1 MGQKIKKSPGQNTRE
16 MTSIFIHGIFIFMEI
31 WKISKTFFR
40 EIDVLY
46 LISRVFLDLTVGLSS
61 KL

>member
-1 MGQKIKKSPGQNTRE
+1 MGQKIKKSPGQKTRE
-16 MTSIFIHGIFIFMEI
+16 MTSMISRDFHFHGI
-31 WKISKTFFR
+31 WKISKTFFSK
-40 EIDVLY
+40 IDVLY